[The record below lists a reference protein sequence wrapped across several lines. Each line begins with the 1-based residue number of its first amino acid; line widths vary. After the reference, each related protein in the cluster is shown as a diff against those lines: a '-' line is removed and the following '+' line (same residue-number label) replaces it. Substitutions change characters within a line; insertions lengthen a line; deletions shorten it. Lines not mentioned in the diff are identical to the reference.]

1 MTDLPDGWLSAADVK
16 ELARLAKSQT
26 VLELGAYK
34 GRSTVVLSEHA
45 KYVISVDRHQGVNY
59 PEDTFTDYLLAVRE
73 LPNVAI
79 VVARFED
86 FVPYIWNMEMVFIDG
101 DHDYNSVKRDI
112 QLALD
117 LDTLVIVFHDWDFD
131 EVRAAARPYFLGE
144 PDALSGS
151 IASFKR

>member
-16 ELARLAKSQT
+16 ELARLAKGKV

-59 PEDTFTDYLLAVRE
+59 PEDTLPDYLKSVRD

-79 VVARFED
+79 VVADFEQFIRHVANID
-86 FVPYIWNMEMVFIDG
+86 MVFIDG
-101 DHDYNSVKRDI
+101 DHDFDSVLRDASSAWDMGART
-112 QLALD
+112 LA
-117 LDTLVIVFHDWDFD
+117 FHDWDFN
-131 EVRAAARPYFLGE
+131 EVREAATMFFNAD
-144 PDALSGS
+144 PDSIGGS
-151 IASFKR
+151 VASFTR